1 MILALE
7 IVVLLFG
14 LYMLAT
20 GTIPLSGY
28 GSREGM
34 AVRIAGL
41 LLLTPI
47 PIGLSARHAMG
58 LPLVGSPPKTGAEM
72 YSVQPRG
79 AAASSRAEEDMWT
92 VSLIEL
98 GVTFGAIAVGSLI
111 IFLGGVRPSAYPRGF
126 GADERPPGPR
136 GESPPG

>member
-1 MILALE
+1 MVLALE

-41 LLLTPI
+41 LLMTPI
-47 PIGLSARHAMG
+47 PIGLSARHSMG
-58 LPLVGSPPKTGAEM
+58 LPLVGSPPKTGAET

-79 AAASSRAEEDMWT
+79 AAGSRAEEDMWT
-92 VSLIEL
+92 VTLIEL
-98 GVTFGAIAVGSLI
+98 GVTGGAIVVGGLI
-111 IFLGGVRPSAYPRGF
+111 VFLGAARPSAYRRDSRPDEPLAGSRG
-126 GADERPPGPR
+126 EVPPG
-136 GESPPG
+136 